1 MVDIAF
7 GFFRYFVEQDLLLS
21 WEVRKFSLLAFGIS
35 PFLFLSG
42 WTDGLLGFSNACNIV
57 VQFNSSFKL

>member
-1 MVDIAF
+1 
-7 GFFRYFVEQDLLLS
+7 VEQDLLLS